1 MKREIVEL
9 IAGKYKG
16 MIYRIAL
23 NYLRS
28 PHDAEDIVQDV
39 FFKLCQST
47 KVFES
52 EEHLRYWLI
61 RVTINASKNVLR
73 LPWRKNDEY
82 TDALASHAFEN
93 PEQSALFAAAMGLS
107 DKYRVPLYLFYYEDL
122 PVREI
127 AKLLG
132 IAESAVTTRL
142 SRARGQLKSVIGE
155 EWKNGYERI
164 I

>member
-1 MKREIVEL
+1 MKRENVET
-9 IAGKYKG
+9 IAGKYKS

-39 FFKLCQST
+39 FLKLCQST
-47 KVFES
+47 KDFES

-61 RVTINASKNVLR
+61 RITINASKNVLR
-73 LPWRKNDEY
+73 LPWRKSAEY
-82 TDALASHAFEN
+82 AEVMASHSFEN
-93 PEQSALFAAAMGLS
+93 PEQSALFAAVMRLS
-107 DKYRVPLYLFYYEDL
+107 EKYRVPLYFFYYEDL
-122 PVREI
+122 SVRRI

-142 SRARGQLKSVIGE
+142 SRARAQLKSTIGR
-155 EWKNGYERI
+155 EWK
-164 I
+164 